1 MLATNYV
8 NKCLQVLQIIHRW
21 KHIALEIRENTEMF
35 FQDFF
40 KRWHNIATSW
50 LLSQLQFLPHN
61 ILNRRF
67 SSFYRS
73 SSWFTLTATEKYWLE
88 LFGGSEVGRFLFFVS
103 LILWD
108 FVVIIN
114 PICIFETAK
123 SSLGFIR
130 ISSGLLYLWYFVFL
144 GLHCRQGDFK

>member
-40 KRWHNIATSW
+40 QGWHNVGATG
-50 LLSQLQFLPHN
+50 LFSQLQFLSHN

-67 SSFYRS
+67 SSFYRGS
-73 SSWFTLTATEKYWLE
+73 SLLATTEKYWLE
-88 LFGGSEVGRFLFFVS
+88 LFWRSELGGRFPVFVT
-103 LILWD
+103 LILFD

-123 SSLGFIR
+123 SGLGFIR
-130 ISSGLLYLWYFVFL
+130 ISSWLLYLWYFLFL
-144 GLHCRQGDFK
+144 GLHCSRRGDFK